1 MRKGSCF
8 LLAATSFAAI
18 SVCPVA
24 ARASVQVDLDQ
35 EYSQVRKIALKDP
48 KVQEAFARANDR
60 LDEKILQI
68 DPALK
73 PIVERHARAVA
84 TVTVEKQEPKSVS
97 HPITSSAPQGRE
109 HIIAK
114 GETLSAIA
122 VRYKVTVAAL
132 EKVNHITDDRKLQVG
147 QKLMIPGADGI
158 ETQPAAESQEGK
170 SRDDGGSGGVGGIWD
185 RLKSS
190 L

>member
-1 MRKGSCF
+1 MRKGFPFS
-8 LLAATSFAAI
+8 LAATLFLTI
-18 SVCPVA
+18 S
-24 ARASVQVDLDQ
+24 ARAMAASGQGGLEE

-48 KVQEAFARANDR
+48 KVQEAFARANER

-73 PIVERHARAVA
+73 SIVERRGRTASAVA
-84 TVTVEKQEPKSVS
+84 METPGRKSES
-97 HPITSSAPQGRE
+97 HVAATAAPQGRE
-109 HIIAK
+109 HIVAK
-114 GETLSAIA
+114 GETLSSIA
-122 VRYKVTVAAL
+122 VHYKVKVGAL

-147 QKLMIPGADGI
+147 QKLVIPAGPDL
-158 ETQPAAESQEGK
+158 ETQPAAEATPQAQPK
-170 SRDDGGSGGVGGIWD
+170 DNGGSGSVGGMWD

>member
-1 MRKGSCF
+1 MRKGFPF
-8 LLAATSFAAI
+8 LLAAILLPVLSPGPTMAA
-18 SVCPVA
+18 
-24 ARASVQVDLDQ
+24 ASSQSDLDQ

-48 KVQEAFARANDR
+48 KVQEAFAKANDR

-73 PIVERHARAVA
+73 TMVERHAHASAPVA
-84 TVTVEKQEPKSVS
+84 MQTQSAKGES
-97 HPITSSAPQGRE
+97 HAAGSSPPQGRE
-109 HIIAK
+109 HTVVK
-114 GETLSAIA
+114 GETLSSIA
-122 VRYKVTVAAL
+122 VHYKVKVATL

-147 QKLMIPGADGI
+147 QKIEIPSAGSI
-158 ETQPAAESQEGK
+158 ETQPAAESPEEQPK
-170 SRDDGGSGGVGGIWD
+170 DNGGVWD